1 VKISLDSL
9 RAFLLTRKVE
19 LKNSS
24 ARASKYRESIF
35 IKAASIAVNNYSL
48 CHQLTI
54 EAISTNVV
62 GSVNQIYKDTAS
74 AFRCLADFGILALR
88 EIEPEVR

>member
-1 VKISLDSL
+1 VKVSLDSL
-9 RAFLLTRKVE
+9 RAFLLKRKVE
-19 LKNSS
+19 LKNSI
-24 ARASKYRESIF
+24 ARKSKHTESIF
-35 IKAASIAVNNYSL
+35 MQTASIAVNNYSL

-62 GSVNQIYKDTAS
+62 ASVNQIYKDTAS